1 MTGIG
6 YKSMPSGASGVPFI
20 RWVYSQT
27 SGNVRFEE
35 LSIDRSETNQLKNN
49 SEITPFKSVTNV

>member
-1 MTGIG
+1 
-6 YKSMPSGASGVPFI
+6 MPSGASGVPFI

-35 LSIDRSETNQLKNN
+35 LSIYRSETNQLKNN